1 MGSRRSPRAK
11 HRFGFSGAVEPT
23 PLEDDPVSDDDILES
38 LTRRAEFGRK
48 LGGGLGGSPEPV
60 LKLSEQESVAE
71 PVLPVSSLFV
81 PARREY
87 GKYAFALM
95 LVAGM
100 AIVLVAGAFRMV
112 LDTSLVG
119 KATQTSLLT
128 SVFTDPVKL
137 ALVALLCLIPAVLI
151 RRSRRA
157 RERLLFA

>member
-1 MGSRRSPRAK
+1 M
-11 HRFGFSGAVEPT
+11 VEPT
-23 PLEDDPVSDDDILES
+23 PLEDDPVSEDDILES
-38 LTRRAEFGRK
+38 LTRRAEFGRR
-48 LGGGLGGSPEPV
+48 LGGGLGGGAEPTLNLSEENHSEPV
-60 LKLSEQESVAE
+60 ISASKLFA
-71 PVLPVSSLFV
+71 PG
-81 PARREY
+81 RREY

-100 AIVLVAGAFRMV
+100 AVVLIVGAFRAL

-137 ALVALLCLIPAVLI
+137 ALVAFLCLIPAVLI